1 MGRYMNK
8 IEYNILSFY
17 LTRVLFMGGG
27 FSLLVNVCHN
37 NLLMSSFLGM
47 LLGYFLLFLIYKK
60 GNINKIM
67 KIIISLVI
75 LIINII
81 GVTALTSTHLLFK
94 TPSIIVVIALVLVLL
109 YGSKKDIK
117 NIGWIAFI
125 LIFISS
131 FIVGIA
137 CLNLFRYTKLTNLL
151 PLFDTGVMDFIKG
164 IIIFAGTSTL
174 PNVLLIEYK
183 GNMKFKDISIGYIIG
198 ALLMILVLFFINGT
212 YGYEFA
218 SILRFPE
225 YSILRNIDL
234 FNFLTNIE
242 NIFMLEWISCI
253 IVCGLL
259 CFKVLRNNTKPR
271 MFYTIISLLV
281 FGIYTML
288 IMNYPNVLYVKEYFY
303 YLFSLL
309 MLLVLLIKKEKSK

>member
-37 NLLMSSFLGM
+37 NLLISSFLGM

>member
-1 MGRYMNK
+1 MNK
-8 IEYNILSFY
+8 TEYNILSFY

-37 NLLMSSFLGM
+37 NLLISSFLGI

-131 FIVGIA
+131 FIVGLA

-183 GNMKFKDISIGYIIG
+183 GNMKFKDISIGYFIG

-303 YLFSLL
+303 YLFILL
-309 MLLVLLIKKEKSK
+309 MLLALLIRKEKSK